1 MQRRHWG
8 PSSQPILAYPD
19 FPSLLPPSPPPPHHP
34 TPLATGPEPPYVWTY
49 CRHRGRSSGLVT
61 NASSRRN
68 TALTAFP
75 SHSSPSGFF
84 FVLILVPNKI
94 MWLHCCC
101 FCSVF
106 ASRVVDDCTSE
117 QVYTDASSR
126 ATTGP
131 RSPAAS
137 PCRLLRKPSYSP

>member
-1 MQRRHWG
+1 MRVESQGEAHRGQSLRQLIHNATASLG
-8 PSSQPILAYPD
+8 PVQPADPRLPRLSISST
-19 FPSLLPPSPPPPHHP
+19 PSPPPPHHP

-75 SHSSPSGFF
+75 SHCSPSGFF
-84 FVLILVPNKI
+84 SVLVLVPNKI

-101 FCSVF
+101 FLFCFCF
-106 ASRVVDDCTSE
+106 ACC
-117 QVYTDASSR
+117 
-126 ATTGP
+126 G
-131 RSPAAS
+131 
-137 PCRLLRKPSYSP
+137 